1 MARPVLN
8 LAYLVQMKRR
18 PLNVKFFI
26 NKFSTFGMGWLA
38 VQGRLV
44 VNKSTNV
51 QSVIRL
57 F

>member
-26 NKFSTFGMGWLA
+26 NEFSTLGMGWLA

-44 VNKSTNV
+44 VHKSTNV
-51 QSVIRL
+51 
-57 F
+57 